1 MCLGRVV
8 VGSTHGRGLEGAGG
22 THTAS
27 PPGTCRRTTAATPT
41 ARRHRGASPPAPPS
55 ASPSAS
61 TSAAAPTS
69 WVPKVSPP
77 TPPPGTCPPG
87 CLPGVPALPACPQS
101 ATTATAS
108 ATTAT
113 SARHA
118 RASPANRGL
127 PRRPTCPSECAR
139 ERARQPAR
147 GDGDGDGDGDFL
159 PAGSRPSPTLGH
171 TWRRTTAATPTTTAT
186 APGAT
191 QWTPAPPS
199 TTAPSSPAV
208 SPYLRPCRAGGR
220 SPATPWCGFG
230 PPRVPGSCPGT
241 TLCFLSA
248 AGSTVPS
255 ILESAGGGP

>member
-1 MCLGRVV
+1 MD
-8 VGSTHGRGLEGAGG
+8 VGWGRGGHPHGLSARDLKENY
-22 THTAS
+22 
-27 PPGTCRRTTAATPT
+27 CRNPDGSEAPWCFT
-41 ARRHRGASPPAPPS
+41 ARPTIRIAFCFHIRRCPDELGAQGE
-55 ASPSAS
+55 
-61 TSAAAPTS
+61 
-69 WVPKVSPP
+69 
-77 TPPPGTCPPG
+77 PPPRHLPPG

-139 ERARQPAR
+139 ERARQPAC
-147 GDGDGDGDGDFL
+147 GHGDGDGDGDFL

-171 TWRRTTAATPTTTAT
+171 TWRRTTAATPITTAT

-191 QWTPAPPS
+191 PWTPAPPS

-208 SPYLRPCRAGGR
+208 SPYLRPCRARGR

-230 PPRVPGSCPGT
+230 PHRVPGSCPGA